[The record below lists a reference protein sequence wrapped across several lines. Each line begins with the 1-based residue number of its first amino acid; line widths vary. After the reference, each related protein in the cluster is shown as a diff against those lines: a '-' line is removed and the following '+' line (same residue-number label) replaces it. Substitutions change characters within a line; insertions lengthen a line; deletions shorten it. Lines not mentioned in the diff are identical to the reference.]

1 VDYTP
6 QELVEEG
13 CVDHCFDEPKQMC
26 YGSGDP
32 HYHTFDGC
40 NFDFMGQ
47 CRYRLVESTAYDPF
61 FFKGRLLKIFI
72 NQFIFSKTLY
82 EVL

>member
-72 NQFIFSKTLY
+72 NQFIFP
-82 EVL
+82 